1 MRRPIPHHSRPH
13 WGVYP
18 RQAFSFCG
26 RVRLVEGCRDR
37 HFESTNFCFLRFS
50 PGRAL
55 GPGDSAAGRCPLGHS
70 PLRFAYRAGGPGE
83 KAAKGGPGFLRGQP
97 GAGSKAQRWG
107 RQLHR
112 GGVSKPAAGVGG
124 GGDAQLG
131 LAPPYSP
138 REGDGASGGGATSG
152 SPPPALT

>member
-124 GGDAQLG
+124 GVTPSWVSL
-131 LAPPYSP
+131 LPTLLERETEPLEEEP
-138 REGDGASGGGATSG
+138 RVVRRRRR
-152 SPPPALT
+152 

>member
-1 MRRPIPHHSRPH
+1 MRRPIPHHARPH

-26 RVRLVEGCRDR
+26 RVRLVEGCRGR
-37 HFESTNFCFLRFS
+37 HFESANFCFLRFS

-55 GPGDSAAGRCPLGHS
+55 GPGDSAAWRCPLGHS
-70 PLRFAYRAGGPGE
+70 PLHFAHRAGGPGE

-97 GAGSKAQRWG
+97 GAGSKSGCWG
-107 RQLHR
+107 RQLPR

-124 GGDAQLG
+124 GRPAGSRSSL
-131 LAPPYSP
+131 LSP
-138 REGDGASGGGATSG
+138 RRGTKPLEEE
-152 SPPPALT
+152 PRVVRRRRR